1 MKHIQITT
9 KTNLVF
15 LLLLAI
21 LSIPRWSFAQ
31 TIIHRD
37 PRIETATQAIT
48 TASLQSTIENLVKFH
63 TRHNLSTQSNAD
75 IGIGA
80 ASHYIEQRLNELSKG
95 REDFISAERVS
106 YKAGGSGSR
115 LDREILL
122 PNIVATIKGS
132 NLQDDRIIVMLGHYD
147 SRTENNNDST
157 AFAPGANDN
166 GSGVAAL
173 MESATFL
180 AQHRLPVT
188 VKIMFLSGEEH
199 GLLGASHMAEIARNE
214 NWNVIAVINNDMIS
228 NSQSSDTDIRNN
240 TKLRVFSENIPFV
253 ETELQAKERVYN
265 SSQNDS
271 PSRQLA
277 RYIKEIG
284 ERYTPNLEIKLIYRI
299 DRFGR
304 GGDHTPFCKTGFTA
318 VRVCEYYENYD
329 RTHAITQTIDGR
341 EFGDVIKGV
350 DFEYLRKNTIVNLST
365 VMNLAYAP
373 DAPLNVF
380 TDASDLSNYSKIS
393 WQAPTLGV
401 KPAGYYL
408 LIRETDKSEWER
420 KIFVEG
426 ESAVVSYSKDNYF
439 FAVQAVS
446 AAGNESVAV
455 FSRGK
460 K

>member
-1 MKHIQITT
+1 MKQLQITT
-9 KTNLVF
+9 KVNLA
-15 LLLLAI
+15 LLLL
-21 LSIPRWSFAQ
+21 LTTLMVPQWSFSQ
-31 TIIHRD
+31 ITINRD
-37 PRIETATQAIT
+37 PRIETATQAIS
-48 TASLQSTIENLVKFH
+48 TASLQNTIENLVKFH
-63 TRHNLSTQSNAD
+63 TRHNLSTQNRAD

-80 ASHYIEQRLNELSKG
+80 ASLYIEQKLNELSVG
-95 REDFISAERVS
+95 REDFVSIERVR
-106 YKAGGSGSR
+106 YRAGGSGSR
-115 LDREILL
+115 LEREIWL
-122 PNIVATIKGS
+122 PNIIATIKGS
-132 NLQDDRIIVMLGHYD
+132 NLQDNRVIIMLAHYD

-166 GSGVAAL
+166 GSGVATL
-173 MESATFL
+173 MENATIL
-180 AQHRLPVT
+180 AQNRLPVT

-199 GLLGASHMAEIARNE
+199 GLLGAAHMAKIAREE

-253 ETELQAKERVYN
+253 ETEQEAKERVYN

-277 RYIKEIG
+277 RYIKETG
-284 ERYTPNLEIKLIYRI
+284 ERYTPNLKIELIYRI

-304 GGDHTPFCKTGFTA
+304 GGDHTPFCKEGFTA

-329 RTHAITQTIDGR
+329 RTHKITETINGK

-350 DFEYLRKNTIVNLST
+350 DFEYLRKNSVVNLST

-373 DAPLNVF
+373 AAPNNVY
-380 TDASDLSNYSKIS
+380 TDASELSNYSKIS
-393 WQAPTLGV
+393 WKAPTVGI

-408 LIRETDKSEWER
+408 LIRETDKSQWER

-426 ESAVVSYSKDNYF
+426 ESAEVPYSKDNYF

-446 AAGNESVAV
+446 EAGNESIAV
-455 FSRGK
+455 FSKGK
-460 K
+460 R

>member
-1 MKHIQITT
+1 MKQIQIST
-9 KTNLVF
+9 KTNVV
-15 LLLLAI
+15 LLLL
-21 LSIPRWSFAQ
+21 LTTLMVPQWSFSQ
-31 TIIHRD
+31 TIINRD

-48 TASLQSTIENLVKFH
+48 TESLQNTIERLVKFH
-63 TRHNLSTQSNAD
+63 TRHNLSTQSSAD

-80 ASHYIEQRLNELSKG
+80 ASNYIEERLNELSVG
-95 REDFISAERVS
+95 REDFVSIERVR
-106 YKAGGSGSR
+106 YKVGGSGTR
-115 LDREILL
+115 LEREVWL
-122 PNIVATIKGS
+122 PNIIATIEGS
-132 NLQDDRIIVMLGHYD
+132 NADDDRVIVMLAHYD

-173 MESATFL
+173 MESATIL
-180 AQHRLPVT
+180 AQNRLPIT

-199 GLLGASHMAEIARNE
+199 GLLGAAHMADVARKE

-253 ETELQAKERVYN
+253 ETEQQAKERVYN

-277 RYIKEIG
+277 RYIKETG

-304 GGDHTPFCKTGFTA
+304 GGDHTPFCKEGFTA

-350 DFEYLRKNTIVNLST
+350 DFEYLRKNSIVNLAT

-373 DAPLNVF
+373 AAPQDVF

-393 WQAPTLGV
+393 WQSPTIGS

-408 LIRETDKSEWER
+408 LIRETDKSQWEK

-426 ESAVVSYSKDNYF
+426 QSVVVPYSKDNYF
-439 FAVQAVS
+439 FAVQSVS
-446 AAGNESVAV
+446 EAGNESVAV

-460 K
+460 R

>member
-1 MKHIQITT
+1 MKQLQITT
-9 KTNLVF
+9 KVNLA
-15 LLLLAI
+15 LLLL
-21 LSIPRWSFAQ
+21 LTTLMVPQWSFTQ
-31 TIIHRD
+31 ITIKRD
-37 PRIETATQAIT
+37 PRIETATQAIS
-48 TASLQSTIENLVKFH
+48 TASLQNTIENLVKFH
-63 TRHNLSTQSNAD
+63 TRHNLSTQNRAD

-80 ASHYIEQRLNELSKG
+80 ASLYIEQKLNELSVG
-95 REDFISAERVS
+95 REDFVSIERVR
-106 YKAGGSGSR
+106 YRAGGSGSR
-115 LDREILL
+115 LEREIWL
-122 PNIVATIKGS
+122 PNIIATIKGS
-132 NLQDDRIIVMLGHYD
+132 NLQDNRVIIMLAHYD

-166 GSGVAAL
+166 GSGVATL
-173 MESATFL
+173 MENATIL
-180 AQHRLPVT
+180 AQNRLPVT

-199 GLLGASHMAEIARNE
+199 GLLGAAHMAKIAREE

-253 ETELQAKERVYN
+253 ETEQEAKERVYN

-277 RYIKEIG
+277 RYIKETG
-284 ERYTPNLEIKLIYRI
+284 ERYTPNLKIELIYRI

-304 GGDHTPFCKTGFTA
+304 GGDHTPFCKEGFTA

-329 RTHAITQTIDGR
+329 RTHKITETINGK

-350 DFEYLRKNTIVNLST
+350 DFEYLRKNSVVNLST

-373 DAPLNVF
+373 AAPNNVY
-380 TDASDLSNYSKIS
+380 TDASELSNYSKIS
-393 WQAPTLGV
+393 WKAPTVGI

-408 LIRETDKSEWER
+408 LIRETDKSQWER

-426 ESAVVSYSKDNYF
+426 ESAEVPYSKDNYF

-446 AAGNESVAV
+446 EAGNESIAV
-455 FSRGK
+455 FSKGK
-460 K
+460 R

>member
-1 MKHIQITT
+1 MKQLQITT
-9 KTNLVF
+9 KVNLA
-15 LLLLAI
+15 LLLL
-21 LSIPRWSFAQ
+21 LTTLMVPQWSFSQ
-31 TIIHRD
+31 ITIKRD
-37 PRIETATQAIT
+37 PRIETATQAIS
-48 TASLQSTIENLVKFH
+48 TASLQNTIENLVKFH
-63 TRHNLSTQSNAD
+63 TRHNLSTQNRAD

-80 ASHYIEQRLNELSKG
+80 ASLYIEQKLNELSVG
-95 REDFISAERVS
+95 REDFVSIERVR
-106 YKAGGSGSR
+106 YRAGGSGSR
-115 LDREILL
+115 LEREIWL
-122 PNIVATIKGS
+122 PNIIATIKGS
-132 NLQDDRIIVMLGHYD
+132 NLQDNRVIIMLAHYD

-166 GSGVAAL
+166 GSGVATL
-173 MESATFL
+173 MENATIL
-180 AQHRLPVT
+180 AQNRLPVT

-199 GLLGASHMAEIARNE
+199 GLLGAAHMAKIAREE

-253 ETELQAKERVYN
+253 ETEQEAKERVYN

-277 RYIKEIG
+277 RYIKETG
-284 ERYTPNLEIKLIYRI
+284 ERYTPNLKIELIYRI

-304 GGDHTPFCKTGFTA
+304 GGDHTPFCKEGFTA

-329 RTHAITQTIDGR
+329 RTHKITETINGK

-350 DFEYLRKNTIVNLST
+350 DFEYLRKNSVVNLST

-373 DAPLNVF
+373 AAPNNVY
-380 TDASDLSNYSKIS
+380 TDASELSNYSKIS
-393 WQAPTLGV
+393 WKAPTVGI

-408 LIRETDKSEWER
+408 LIRETDKSQWER

-426 ESAVVSYSKDNYF
+426 ESAEVPYSKDNYF

-446 AAGNESVAV
+446 EAGNESIAV
-455 FSRGK
+455 FSKGK
-460 K
+460 R

>member
-1 MKHIQITT
+1 MKQLQITT
-9 KTNLVF
+9 KVNLA
-15 LLLLAI
+15 LLLL
-21 LSIPRWSFAQ
+21 LTTLMVPQWSFTQ
-31 TIIHRD
+31 ITIKRD
-37 PRIETATQAIT
+37 PRIETATQAIS
-48 TASLQSTIENLVKFH
+48 TASLQNTIENLVKFH
-63 TRHNLSTQSNAD
+63 TRHNLSTQNRAD

-80 ASHYIEQRLNELSKG
+80 ASLYIEQKLNELSVG
-95 REDFISAERVS
+95 REDFVSIERVR
-106 YKAGGSGSR
+106 YRAGGSGSR
-115 LDREILL
+115 LEREIWL
-122 PNIVATIKGS
+122 PNIIATIKGS
-132 NLQDDRIIVMLGHYD
+132 NLQDNRVIVMLAHYD

-166 GSGVAAL
+166 GSGVATL
-173 MESATFL
+173 MENATIL
-180 AQHRLPVT
+180 AQNRLPVT

-199 GLLGASHMAEIARNE
+199 GLLGAAHMAKIAREE

-253 ETELQAKERVYN
+253 ETEQEAKERVYN

-277 RYIKEIG
+277 RYIKETG
-284 ERYTPNLEIKLIYRI
+284 ERYTPNLKIELIYRI

-304 GGDHTPFCKTGFTA
+304 GGDHTPFCKEGFTA

-329 RTHAITQTIDGR
+329 RTHKITETINGK

-350 DFEYLRKNTIVNLST
+350 DFEYLRKNSVVNLST

-373 DAPLNVF
+373 AAPNNVY
-380 TDASDLSNYSKIS
+380 TDASELSNYSKIS
-393 WQAPTLGV
+393 WKAPTVGI

-408 LIRETDKSEWER
+408 LIRETDKSQWER

-426 ESAVVSYSKDNYF
+426 ESAEVPYSKDNYF

-446 AAGNESVAV
+446 EAGNESIAV
-455 FSRGK
+455 FSKGK
-460 K
+460 R

>member
-1 MKHIQITT
+1 MKQIQMTT
-9 KTNLVF
+9 KTNFVF
-15 LLLLAI
+15 LLLLAA
-21 LSIPRWSFAQ
+21 LMVPRWSFAQ
-31 TIIHRD
+31 TIINKD

-48 TASLQSTIENLVKFH
+48 IASLHNTIENLVNFH
-63 TRHNLSTQSNAD
+63 TRHNLSTQSSAD
-75 IGIGA
+75 VGIGA
-80 ASHYIEQRLNELSKG
+80 ASHYIERRLNELSVG
-95 REDFISAERVS
+95 REEFVSVERVR

-115 LDREILL
+115 IEREIWL

-132 NLQDDRIIVMLGHYD
+132 NLQDDRVIVMLAHYD

-173 MESATFL
+173 MEIATVL
-180 AQHRLPVT
+180 IQNRLPVT
-188 VKIMFLSGEEH
+188 VKVMFLSGEEH
-199 GLLGASHMAEIARNE
+199 GLLGAAHMAEIARSE
-214 NWNVIAVINNDMIS
+214 IWNVIAVINNDMIS

-253 ETELQAKERVYN
+253 ETEQQAKERVYN

-277 RYIKEIG
+277 RYIKETG

-304 GGDHTPFCKTGFTA
+304 GGDHTPFCKEGFTA
-318 VRVCEYYENYD
+318 VRVCEYYENYN
-329 RTHAITQTIDGR
+329 RTHAVTQTIDGKD
-341 EFGDVIKGV
+341 FGDVVKGV
-350 DFEYLRKNTIVNLST
+350 DFEYLRKNTVVNLST
-365 VMNLAYAP
+365 VMNLGFAP
-373 DAPLNVF
+373 AAPQEVF

-426 ESAVVSYSKDNYF
+426 HSVVIPYSKDNYF

-446 AAGNESVAV
+446 EAGNESVAV

-460 K
+460 R

>member
-1 MKHIQITT
+1 MKQIQITT
-9 KTNLVF
+9 KSNLVF
-15 LLLLAI
+15 LLLLAT
-21 LSIPRWSFAQ
+21 LTIPQWSFAQ
-31 TIIHRD
+31 TIISRD

-48 TASLQSTIENLVKFH
+48 TASLQNTIEALVKFH
-63 TRHNLSTQSNAD
+63 TRHNLSTQSSAD

-80 ASHYIEQRLNELSKG
+80 ASLYIEQRLHELSVG
-95 REDFISAERVS
+95 REDFVSVERVR

-115 LDREILL
+115 IEREIWL

-132 NLQDDRIIVMLGHYD
+132 NLQDDRVIVLLAHYD

-157 AFAPGANDN
+157 SFAPGANDN

-173 MESATFL
+173 MESASIL
-180 AQHRLPVT
+180 AQNRLPVT

-199 GLLGASHMAEIARNE
+199 GLLGAAYMAEIARKE

-253 ETELQAKERVYN
+253 ETEEQAKERVYN

-277 RYIKEIG
+277 RYIKETG

-304 GGDHTPFCKTGFTA
+304 GGDHTPFCKEGFTA

-350 DFEYLRKNTIVNLST
+350 DFEYLRKNSIVNLST

-373 DAPLNVF
+373 ASPQDVF

-408 LIRETDKSEWER
+408 LIRETDKSEWEK

-426 ESAVVSYSKDNYF
+426 ESTVVPYSKDNYF

-446 AAGNESVAV
+446 KAGNESVAV
-455 FSRGK
+455 FSKGK
-460 K
+460 R